1 MLRIQ
6 RSGGLV
12 DDDDDD
18 DDDFDHDDDD
28 DDDDNDDDCDD
39 NNKDENADDKSYAK
53 TTTYSNMYISVKI
66 TISNL
71 FFCIFRV
78 CDLYRPGW
86 LTHNVMGQGSTTAR
100 QPKNNARSHTNNNAR
115 NATSHTETTV
125 LTVENNALRP
135 GENSQQPAHTKA
147 KAAEN
152 NSCAENA
159 VNSATKT
166 ENGTVTLENSGVK
179 ADNADKNS
187 VVTAEQC
194 EQSIKAENAAANSGS
209 DSSSV
214 RFENCAPKDAESQQ
228 SGVGSKPANGAHQT
242 SEDKMASMEDDGN
255 VWVGEPKLPPPP
267 KVTPVS
273 QAGSPESQ
281 TNGPQTKPAASQSD
295 NKTELS
301 QNSAPILP
309 EKQALISQG
318 NATPDVDNDALLKSS
333 EPDKCE
339 TDERESCQQDNVAF
353 DVEETAL
360 QCGTHPQQLH
370 IHNNI
375 HDAFD
380 QSEETRV

>member
-1 MLRIQ
+1 
-6 RSGGLV
+6 
-12 DDDDDD
+12 
-18 DDDFDHDDDD
+18 
-28 DDDDNDDDCDD
+28 
-39 NNKDENADDKSYAK
+39 
-53 TTTYSNMYISVKI
+53 
-66 TISNL
+66 
-71 FFCIFRV
+71 V

-152 NSCAENA
+152 NSCTENA
-159 VNSATKT
+159 VNSASKT
-166 ENGTVTLENSGVK
+166 ENGTATLEKVGVK

-187 VVTAEQC
+187 MVKAEQC
-194 EQSIKAENAAANSGS
+194 EQSTKAGNATTNSGN

-214 RFENCAPKDAESQQ
+214 RFENCAPKDAES
-228 SGVGSKPANGAHQT
+228 SLSSAGSKPANGAHQT

-255 VWVGEPKLPPPP
+255 VWVGEPKLSPPP
-267 KVTPVS
+267 KESPVS

-281 TNGPQTKPAASQSD
+281 TNGPQTKPAAPQSD
-295 NKTELS
+295 NKTEVS
-301 QNSAPILP
+301 QNTAPTLP

-333 EPDKCE
+333 EPEKCE
-339 TDERESCQQDNVAF
+339 TDGGESCQQDNVAF

-360 QCGTHPQQLH
+360 QCGKTDLH